1 MNNQFFSKDKLKG
14 AVNDYLELDNQIL
27 TLQKAIKERKEK
39 KDKLSKVILNVMK
52 DNEIDQMNL
61 KNDKL
66 VYTVSQCKSPL
77 NKNYLNSV
85 LSDYFNNNEKT
96 VDVINHILNNRQK
109 VERIRLK
116 RVIDKKK
123 KCNVIDINYFLII
136 YYILNE

>member
-123 KCNVIDINYFLII
+123 NVML
-136 YYILNE
+136 